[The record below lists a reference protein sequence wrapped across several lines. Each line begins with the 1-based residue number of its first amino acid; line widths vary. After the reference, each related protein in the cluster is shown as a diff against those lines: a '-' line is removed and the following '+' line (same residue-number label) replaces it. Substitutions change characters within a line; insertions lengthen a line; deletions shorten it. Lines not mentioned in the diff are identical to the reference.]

1 MIELVII
8 TEITVIKFIHR
19 RNSMEKKTEKDKET
33 KEQTLRNWSR
43 KYAQKYF
50 LLIMSQTQNG
60 DVKIAT
66 KRKNLKTM
74 GHRTL
79 FMDHYPRNG
88 QMRDTDPLFR
98 YVMVAKVISIT

>member
-1 MIELVII
+1 
-8 TEITVIKFIHR
+8 
-19 RNSMEKKTEKDKET
+19 
-33 KEQTLRNWSR
+33 
-43 KYAQKYF
+43 
-50 LLIMSQTQNG
+50 MSQTQNG

-88 QMRDTDPLFR
+88 
-98 YVMVAKVISIT
+98 